1 MDDDED
7 EPYAGLD
14 IDAPEDNPNP
24 TAAYPVDIECW
35 SGCDDPDCPYT
46 H

>member
-1 MDDDED
+1 MGD

-24 TAAYPVDIECW
+24 SAAFADW
-35 SGCDDPDCPYT
+35 DD
-46 H
+46 